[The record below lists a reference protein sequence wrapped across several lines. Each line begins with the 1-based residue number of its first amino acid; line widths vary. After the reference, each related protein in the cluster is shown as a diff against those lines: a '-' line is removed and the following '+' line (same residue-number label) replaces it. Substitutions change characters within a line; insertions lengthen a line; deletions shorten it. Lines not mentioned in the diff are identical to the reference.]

1 MFSYKTGRI
10 IGDIHCYHCVYLRG
24 CDKHTKLFNGHN
36 SWGPE
41 SSPIVRIKNGESFE
55 IELYKVE
62 VETIDLDQ
70 TDFVDKEEFQY
81 SRKEW

>member
-1 MFSYKTGRI
+1 
-10 IGDIHCYHCVYLRG
+10 
-24 CDKHTKLFNGHN
+24 
-36 SWGPE
+36 
-41 SSPIVRIKNGESFE
+41 VRIKNGESFE